1 MPHVLNYRG
10 QYYRVE
16 IAEIAHPDEPDRAEF
31 VSWCSDPFRD
41 LKYLPHHP
49 CSRLVAGP
57 PQPTYADALQHAFD
71 WIMSHRPAQPE
82 RPTATSAGKASVLYT
97 VWLFHGDTSQG
108 FDFAE
113 FSDAKAFAG
122 AAEKSADITKVG
134 IKNNES
140 PQYLTVWERGSA

>member
-16 IAEIAHPDEPDRAEF
+16 IAEISRPDEPNRAEF

-41 LKYLPHHP
+41 LKDLPHHP
-49 CSRLVAGP
+49 GSRLVAGP
-57 PQPTYADALQHAFD
+57 PLPTYADALQHAFD
-71 WIMSHRPAQPE
+71 WIMSHRAAQPD
-82 RPTATSAGKASVLYT
+82 RPNAKPAGKASVLYT
-97 VWLFHGDTSQG
+97 VWLFRGETSQG
-108 FDFAE
+108 IDFAE

-122 AAEKSADITKVG
+122 AAEKSVEITKVG

-140 PQYLTVWERGSA
+140 PQFLTMWERESA